1 MYFKIIFVITFFC
14 IFYKTFIWA
23 CHKGGPMGFAT
34 NDPGGFSLDITL
46 SPTYTGASTLGTL
59 NCKNWDYTKYKK
71 NKFLLSQW
79 FYLSEEAAQGRGN
92 NLIALSRIM
101 GCEEKT
107 QRRFSTL
114 IQKNFI
120 YLFNNSKPNNV
131 FFEKLEII
139 ISKNNSYNCQG

>member
-1 MYFKIIFVITFFC
+1 MHLKILILISTFFISFC
-14 IFYKTFIWA
+14 VKIWA

-59 NCKNWDYTKYKK
+59 NCKNWDYAMYKK

-79 FYLSEEAAQGRGN
+79 FNLSEEAAQGRGN

-107 QRRFSTL
+107 QRSFSAL
-114 IQKNFI
+114 IQKNFK

-139 ISKNNSYNCQG
+139 ISKNNSYNCQR